1 MTYCHTVPRDKIA
14 ITLERAL
21 VRRLDHL
28 VRGKLF
34 ASRSQA
40 IQQAISEKLDRLDR
54 TRLARESAKLDPRE
68 EATLADQGLATDL
81 DAWPAY

>member
-1 MTYCHTVPRDKIA
+1 MTYCHTMPRDKIA

-34 ASRSQA
+34 ASRSQGTA
-40 IQQAISEKLDRLDR
+40 LGVV
-54 TRLARESAKLDPRE
+54 
-68 EATLADQGLATDL
+68 GLL
-81 DAWPAY
+81 LRR

>member
-1 MTYCHTVPRDKIA
+1 MPRDKIA

-28 VRGKLF
+28 VRGKRF

-40 IQQAISEKLDRLDR
+40 IQQAVSETLDRLDR
-54 TRLARESAKLDPRE
+54 TRLAREAANLDPRE
-68 EATLADQGLATDL
+68 ESALADEGLATDL